1 MVKSTRDSGSQKGRQ
16 GVSLKT
22 LGFGVRASIVAA
34 LAVLAIYAGLILS
47 LLWFLDPE
55 ILRRTLWSARSLF
68 SIRLSLYAA
77 TLVTLLAL
85 ALAIPAAYALARYR
99 FWGKEATEIVLEFPL
114 IISPA
119 ALGATILI
127 FFNNP
132 VGEWIQE
139 NIVYFVF
146 NVAGIVLAQLITVLG
161 LAVRML
167 KAAFESVPPELE
179 TVAQTLGA
187 GRTYAFLTV
196 TLPLAKNGL
205 LAALILIWAK
215 ALGEFGATLMVA
227 GSMAMRTETLPI
239 AIFMRLSSAD
249 IEATVA
255 LILILVVI
263 GLTALLI
270 ARRLLA
276 GSARA

>member
-1 MVKSTRDSGSQKGRQ
+1 MSHRPFG
-16 GVSLKT
+16 
-22 LGFGVRASIVAA
+22 LGIRASIAAA

-47 LLWFLDPE
+47 LFWFLDPE
-55 ILRRTLWSARSLF
+55 ILKHTLWSARSLF

-77 TLVTLLAL
+77 TLATLLAL
-85 ALAIPAAYALARYR
+85 LLAIPAAYALARYR
-99 FWGKEATEIVLEFPL
+99 FWGKEATETVLEFPL

-119 ALGATILI
+119 ALGASILI

-139 NIVYFVF
+139 HVIYFVF

-167 KAAFESVPPELE
+167 KAAFESVPAELE

-187 GRTYAFLTV
+187 SRTYAFLTV

-205 LAALILIWAK
+205 LAALILTWAK

-263 GLTALLI
+263 GLTALLL

-276 GSARA
+276 GVSDA